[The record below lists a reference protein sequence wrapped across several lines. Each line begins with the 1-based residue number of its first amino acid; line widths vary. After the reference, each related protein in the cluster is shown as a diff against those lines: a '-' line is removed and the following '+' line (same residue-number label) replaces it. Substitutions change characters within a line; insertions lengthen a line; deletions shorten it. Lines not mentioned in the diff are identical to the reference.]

1 MTHMYF
7 FYIWV
12 YIQSSSL
19 TVTISQEFFSVED
32 DKVVSYFV
40 NKMSY
45 GDTEGWKLFARK
57 LFAIR
62 GLKLQSYPQGL
73 WRGKEKELE
82 FKINC
87 EWPII

>member
-19 TVTISQEFFSVED
+19 RVTISQEFFSVED
-32 DKVVSYFV
+32 DKVVSYSV

-45 GDTEGWKLFARK
+45 GDTEGWKLFAR
-57 LFAIR
+57 
-62 GLKLQSYPQGL
+62 
-73 WRGKEKELE
+73 
-82 FKINC
+82 
-87 EWPII
+87 